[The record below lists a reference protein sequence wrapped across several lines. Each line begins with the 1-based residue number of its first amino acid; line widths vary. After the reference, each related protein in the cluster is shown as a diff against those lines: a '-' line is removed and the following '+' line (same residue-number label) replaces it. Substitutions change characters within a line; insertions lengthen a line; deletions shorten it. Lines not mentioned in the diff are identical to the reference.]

1 MDLPPAGSTSGT
13 QSAAGSGGVRL
24 ASGTEEL
31 SGSVARTTPLRRG
44 STTTTGGDRVDSFSP
59 RARYAHDPEYG
70 WLKGKLEYSQI
81 DRCWKL
87 RYIPIDGT
95 TDQFGGSVVLS
106 DTSLLGGYER
116 GDFVEVHGTLGRT
129 ASDHQGYAP
138 NFEIRQIERLGSY
151 TARG

>member
-13 QSAAGSGGVRL
+13 QSATGSGGVRL

-31 SGSVARTTPLRRG
+31 GGSAGRITPLRRG
-44 STTTTGGDRVDSFSP
+44 LTTAAGGGSVGSFSP

-70 WLKGKLEYSQI
+70 WLRGRLEYSQI

-95 TDQFGGSVVLS
+95 TDQFGGSVVLP
-106 DTSLLGGYER
+106 DTSLLSGYER

-129 ASDHQGYAP
+129 ASEQQGYAP
-138 NFEIRQIERLGSY
+138 SFQIRQIERLGS
-151 TARG
+151 